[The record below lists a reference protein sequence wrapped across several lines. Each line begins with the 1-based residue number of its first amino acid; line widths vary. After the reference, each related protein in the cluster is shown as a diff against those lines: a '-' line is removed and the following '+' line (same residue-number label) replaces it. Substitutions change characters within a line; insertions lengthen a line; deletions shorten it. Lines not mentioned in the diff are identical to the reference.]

1 MVAELRDGREEAE
14 REMRG
19 GEEEEAARRDRTPV
33 TKVERCSSEVMSPT
47 RMRSLRCCSMRLRST
62 PVYCSW
68 FPLSPTLPHS
78 HSDLLLS
85 PLSSPRTDSI
95 VPVRRTISSDSEHN
109 EARERT

>member
-47 RMRSLRCCSMRLRST
+47 RMR
-62 PVYCSW
+62 
-68 FPLSPTLPHS
+68 
-78 HSDLLLS
+78 
-85 PLSSPRTDSI
+85 
-95 VPVRRTISSDSEHN
+95 
-109 EARERT
+109 